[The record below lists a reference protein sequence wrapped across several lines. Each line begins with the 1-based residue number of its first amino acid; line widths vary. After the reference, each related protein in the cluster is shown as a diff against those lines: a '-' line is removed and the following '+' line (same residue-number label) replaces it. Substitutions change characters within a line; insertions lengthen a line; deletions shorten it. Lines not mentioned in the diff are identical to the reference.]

1 MWCYFVFLCISVGFC
16 LLNAYIHNRNLKTE
30 TKEEKIYEPE
40 NDRTHRPW
48 EQEHEDRA

>member
-1 MWCYFVFLCISVGFC
+1 MWCYFVFLCISVVFC